1 LTSGT
6 LKRYCVPVNI
16 LFEVFMEKKLRL
28 VTYVSGELCE
38 KVKRE
43 AKKLGMTE
51 STYVRF
57 VLLQFIK
64 KGA

>member
-1 LTSGT
+1 
-6 LKRYCVPVNI
+6 
-16 LFEVFMEKKLRL
+16 MEKKLRL
-28 VTYVSGELCE
+28 VTYVSGELCD

-51 STYVRF
+51 STFVRF

-64 KGA
+64 KGK